1 MVGELPEDFLR
12 VPVDASQAQVMADER
27 VARLVQ
33 VQQQGGFVAIPA
45 NTVGRLT
52 ITLAQVYIIHLF
64 LCVMNNNK
72 KNINTHLFRGCK
84 IDRFILKN
92 MGAAIIDF

>member
-12 VPVDASQAQVMADER
+12 VPVDANQAQVMADER

-52 ITLAQVYIIHLF
+52 ITLAQVYKASFFVCYEQQQEKH
-64 LCVMNNNK
+64 
-72 KNINTHLFRGCK
+72 
-84 IDRFILKN
+84 
-92 MGAAIIDF
+92 

>member
-12 VPVDASQAQVMADER
+12 VPVDVAQAQVMADER

-33 VQQQGGFVAIPA
+33 AQQQGGFVAIPA

-52 ITLAQVYIIHLF
+52 ITVAQVKYMYIGFSTQSSLTF
-64 LCVMNNNK
+64 FNK
-72 KNINTHLFRGCK
+72 YCK
-84 IDRFILKN
+84 HEIKSN
-92 MGAAIIDF
+92 C